1 MCRYSIKM
9 SVLVVVL
16 IDSYKL
22 FMSVQHVFGKATYMF
37 QWQWVSNNERVDSQ
51 WQKVNGGI

>member
-22 FMSVQHVFGKATYMF
+22 FMSVQHVFGKATYIY
-37 QWQWVSNNERVDSQ
+37 VPVA
-51 WQKVNGGI
+51 VGIKQ